1 VSDEPKTPE
10 SQAKSG
16 ETKPPQSRD
25 ITGVSKK
32 PKRPKSKRRIRTAPA
47 LNAPAPIVPR
57 DDKGRIAKGHSLN
70 PGGRP
75 RSVLSLILEIE
86 QRNGRTVVERI
97 AEFAY
102 GLEPC
107 TSRDQ
112 LDAARWLAE
121 RKHGKT
127 PDIVLTGAM
136 NAEQQA
142 VVQELTREQLL
153 ALAETNGLP
162 RPARLEVIDVTP
174 VLSSETGATDGQ
186 SVAQGAKPSEPKDK
200 DPAP

>member
-1 VSDEPKTPE
+1 VDDASKPPESVPVSSEAKPSEVPAKRTRHGRSGKKLRKTPE
-10 SQAKSG
+10 
-16 ETKPPQSRD
+16 
-25 ITGVSKK
+25 
-32 PKRPKSKRRIRTAPA
+32 KRI
-47 LNAPAPIVPR
+47 APIVPR
-57 DDKGRIAKGHSLN
+57 DAKGRIVKGAPALN
-70 PGGRP
+70 PAGRP
-75 RSVLSLILEIE
+75 KSVLAQILEIE
-86 QRNGRTVVERI
+86 QKNGRTVVERI

-174 VLSSETGATDGQ
+174 VLQPGSGATDGQ
-186 SVAQGAKPSEPKDK
+186 SVAQGGNPSEPKDK